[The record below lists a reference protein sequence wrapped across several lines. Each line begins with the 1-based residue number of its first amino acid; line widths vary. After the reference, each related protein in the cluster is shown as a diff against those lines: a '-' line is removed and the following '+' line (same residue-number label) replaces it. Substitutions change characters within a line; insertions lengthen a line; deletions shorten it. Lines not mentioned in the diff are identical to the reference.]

1 LVSSNF
7 SCDGINSL
15 CSLVATYRF
24 SFLLDVCHW
33 LATGWW
39 FSPGTPVSSTYKT
52 DRHDITE
59 ILLKVALTTINQ
71 TNQLQLH
78 VCILKPVM
86 FICNFLTKWS
96 SGLEN
101 STLRSSIV
109 YIKKLLFLFWLQ
121 THNSLFVI
129 GFNKTNSWFHLQIY
143 FVVILYFLMK
153 YVFCQ
158 VFWCVLRLPRR
169 DDICLVTHIYFDS
182 LLYLSNNDYNRYPY
196 RLYCIR
202 RVTLEA

>member
-1 LVSSNF
+1 MVSSNF

-15 CSLVATYRF
+15 FSLVTTYRF

-52 DRHDITE
+52 E
-59 ILLKVALTTINQ
+59 ILLKVVLNTINQ

-86 FICNFLTKWS
+86 FICNYLARWS
-96 SGLEN
+96 SCLEN
-101 STLRSSIV
+101 SKLRSSLV
-109 YIKKLLFLFWLQ
+109 YITKLLFLFWLQ

-129 GFNKTNSWFHLQIY
+129 GFNKTNSWSHLQIY
-143 FVVILYFLMK
+143 FVVILYLFS
-153 YVFCQ
+153 YEI
-158 VFWCVLRLPRR
+158 CVLS
-169 DDICLVTHIYFDS
+169 DILM
-182 LLYLSNNDYNRYPY
+182 
-196 RLYCIR
+196 
-202 RVTLEA
+202 RVTTSA